1 MNVKA
6 LRKSA
11 LVVIM
16 LLILGVLAYEVFTG
30 SLTVSTT
37 VVAVGALAL
46 MAWGIGR
53 FPTSGRARSQTASKK
68 LRRRTSPYR
77 FLGTLR

>member
-16 LLILGVLAYEVFTG
+16 FLILGVLAYEVFTG

-46 MAWGIGR
+46 MAWGYWKVSHER
-53 FPTSGRARSQTASKK
+53 PSTVTND
-68 LRRRTSPYR
+68 
-77 FLGTLR
+77 

>member
-11 LVVIM
+11 LAVIM

-46 MAWGIGR
+46 MTWGYWKVSHERPSTDTNG
-53 FPTSGRARSQTASKK
+53 
-68 LRRRTSPYR
+68 
-77 FLGTLR
+77 

>member
-6 LRKSA
+6 LRKFA

-16 LLILGVLAYEVFTG
+16 FLILGVLAYEVFTG

-37 VVAVGALAL
+37 VVAVGALAFL
-46 MAWGIGR
+46 AWGYWKVSHERPSTDTNG
-53 FPTSGRARSQTASKK
+53 
-68 LRRRTSPYR
+68 
-77 FLGTLR
+77 

>member
-46 MAWGIGR
+46 MAWGYWKVSDERPSTVTNG
-53 FPTSGRARSQTASKK
+53 
-68 LRRRTSPYR
+68 
-77 FLGTLR
+77 